1 MTTVQKRKCLTMID
15 KLGVIE
21 CLQAGQSKVRVSRH
35 YNLPHSIVSNIF
47 KNRVL
52 ITRTFDRQCLISRK
66 IENALLAW
74 LESNRE
80 THVSITVPFLRAKA
94 NELAKSFGKH
104 NINIICTYLL
114 QCTSTLYIGN
124 ILSTRTYRRG
134 V

>member
-1 MTTVQKRKCLTMID
+1 MSTVQKRKCLTLFD
-15 KLGVIE
+15 KMGVIE
-21 CLQAGQSKVRVSRH
+21 CLQAGQSNVRVSRH

-52 ITRTFDRQCLISRK
+52 ITRTFDQQFLISRK
-66 IENALLAW
+66 IENALLEW

-80 THVSITVPFLRAKA
+80 THVSVTVPLLRAKA
-94 NELAKSFGKH
+94 NEFAKSFGKH
-104 NINIICTYLL
+104 NINIIICTYL

-124 ILSTRTYRRG
+124 ILSTVPTG